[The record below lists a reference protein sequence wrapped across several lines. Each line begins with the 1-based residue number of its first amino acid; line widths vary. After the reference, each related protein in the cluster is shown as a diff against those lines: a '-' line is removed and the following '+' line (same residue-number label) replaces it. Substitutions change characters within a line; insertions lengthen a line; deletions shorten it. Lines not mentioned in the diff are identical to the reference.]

1 MSSTDVTQRLKKKKE
16 MNIFIGNKRKIK
28 DYQHLCKSVVG
39 EYQLEIFWLHMTDNQ
54 TQMVLEQK

>member
-1 MSSTDVTQRLKKKKE
+1 

-28 DYQHLCKSVVG
+28 DYQHLYKSVVG